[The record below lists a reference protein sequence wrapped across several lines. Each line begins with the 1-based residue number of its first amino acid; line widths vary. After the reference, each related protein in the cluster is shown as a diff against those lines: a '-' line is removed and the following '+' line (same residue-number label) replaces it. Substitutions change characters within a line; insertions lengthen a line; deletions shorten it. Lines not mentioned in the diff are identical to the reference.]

1 MEQAY
6 QCKRVGGADLQI
18 LHARIN
24 MAMKCIHITE
34 SRPHFVMSPSSTLQ
48 AADR

>member
-6 QCKRVGGADLQI
+6 QCKRVGGADL
-18 LHARIN
+18 HERIN